1 MNNIEYG
8 PDYIEI
14 WGVKF
19 SREKLIPQVKF
30 NENMNENRVFK
41 SDKNWVFKVIYTD
54 NGNEEYYFTEDAYA
68 DEVNKQWKIYLTDR
82 DLESALSSL
91 NINEY
96 KWEPHDY
103 GPMLWY
109 ILNLN
114 PSGKVYAD
122 GDGYWDASYSYLG
135 CVSYPNSTYLCND
148 WYGYIDC
155 NDAKGEVAYPCL
167 FVVK

>member
-1 MNNIEYG
+1 LNNIEYG

-68 DEVNKQWKIYLTDR
+68 DEVNK
-82 DLESALSSL
+82 
-91 NINEY
+91 
-96 KWEPHDY
+96 
-103 GPMLWY
+103 
-109 ILNLN
+109 
-114 PSGKVYAD
+114 
-122 GDGYWDASYSYLG
+122 
-135 CVSYPNSTYLCND
+135 
-148 WYGYIDC
+148 
-155 NDAKGEVAYPCL
+155 
-167 FVVK
+167 